1 MIIVQRS
8 GSSLDVEKFLLK
20 LGELTYRYGLAINGN
35 GCVFLLEAD
44 DYESRYWLNADD
56 CISFGAKEAVA

>member
-1 MIIVQRS
+1 MIIVER
-8 GSSLDVEKFLLK
+8 GELSLNVENFLLK
-20 LGELTYRYGLAINGN
+20 LGELTYRYGLAINEN

-56 CISFGAKEAVA
+56 CISFGSREALA

>member
-8 GSSLDVEKFLLK
+8 GLSLDVEKFLLK
-20 LGELTYRYGLAINGN
+20 LGELTYCYGLAINEN

-56 CISFGAKEAVA
+56 RISFGAKEA